1 MKRPDGRTPLAFFRS
16 RERDSRGWERCLSA
30 ASEGKGGADK
40 DALDLV
46 ERDLVG
52 AAVVEAGGAG
62 AFVVGHLL
70 GDFEFAAIA
79 EVFGDAGDAEVVA
92 ADLGFDAGAG
102 GAAADH
108 AVDVG
113 LGHGP
118 ACEASGGAQGGGEE
132 PGLGI
137 WGQGRGKGRGV
148 VLEVGLEL
156 VVAGHLVVLAALL
169 AEPDPG
175 PVPLNE
181 HVPSVHLHDSPDAG
195 EGVDHEGDQGAVAEA
210 RQRIGHDRIEQV
222 AGFCGRE
229 DGRLAFREIP

>member
-1 MKRPDGRTPLAFFRS
+1 M
-16 RERDSRGWERCLSA
+16 
-30 ASEGKGGADK
+30 
-40 DALDLV
+40 
-46 ERDLVG
+46 
-52 AAVVEAGGAG
+52 
-62 AFVVGHLL
+62 VGHLL

-108 AVDVG
+108 TVDVG

-169 AEPDPG
+169 AEPDPS

-195 EGVDHEGDQGAVAEA
+195 EGVDHEGDQGAVAQPRE
-210 RQRIGHDRIEQV
+210 RIGHDRREQV